1 MRGALIGYGT
11 IATGHAIGY
20 RNTAGIDVIAV
31 VDPTPAR
38 AEAARSAGLR
48 AYATYEEMTDREAVD
63 FVDICTPP
71 NSHAGYIERGLRDG
85 LHVLC
90 EKPVLM
96 PHEGRYDRVL
106 DQIAA
111 SDKVFYPCHNYKFA
125 PILTEME
132 RVVRSPGFG
141 DVLSARFRTLRQGH
155 AVGVPEWN
163 PHWRRDP
170 LIAGGGILR
179 DHGPHSVYLATHLT
193 GRTPLA
199 VSCLTGSMRHDGHTA
214 TEDTAKLMI
223 RCDGDVQIELDATW
237 SAGYR
242 NSYYSIIGSGGWV
255 TVEND
260 DVQYSLNGQP
270 HRAALRSNFD
280 DPRHSDWFAA
290 MFADFLTKTRHPEQ
304 AAPLLAESLTT
315 SLVLD
320 GAYASAADDGRWVE
334 LTPARDLL
342 MGVAR

>member
-20 RNTAGIDVIAV
+20 GNTEGIDVTAA

-38 AEAARSAGLR
+38 AQAAREAGLR
-48 AYATYEEMTDREAVD
+48 AYATYAEMIHREKPQ
-63 FVDICTPP
+63 FIDICTPP
-71 NSHAGYIERGLRDG
+71 DSHARYIELGLRDG

-96 PHEGRYDRVL
+96 PHEGGYGRVL

-111 SDKVFYPCHNYKFA
+111 SAGIFYPCHNYKFA
-125 PILTEME
+125 PILATMQQ
-132 RVVRSPGFG
+132 VVRSPGFG

-170 LIAGGGILR
+170 VIAGGGILR

-199 VSCLTGSMRHDGHTA
+199 VSCLIGSLRHDGHTG

-223 RCDGDVQIELDATW
+223 RCDSDVQIELDVTW

-270 HRAALRSNFD
+270 HRTTLPSNFD

-290 MFADFLTKTRHPEQ
+290 MFADFLVKTRHPEQ
-304 AAPLLAESLTT
+304 AAALLAETLTT
-315 SLVLD
+315 SLVID
-320 GAYASAADDGRWVE
+320 AAYASAADDGRWVE
-334 LTPARDLL
+334 LTPVRDLL
-342 MGVAR
+342 VGAGR

>member
-1 MRGALIGYGT
+1 MNGAIIGYGT

-20 RNTAGIDVIAV
+20 RHTEGIDVTAV

-48 AYATYEEMTDREAVD
+48 AYATYAEMTDHENPD
-63 FVDICTPP
+63 FIDICTPP
-71 NSHAGYIERGLRDG
+71 DSHADYIALGLRDG

-96 PHEGRYDRVL
+96 PHEGRYDRLL

-111 SDKVFYPCHNYKFA
+111 SDKVFYPCQNYKFA
-125 PILTEME
+125 PILATMQQ
-132 RVVRSPGFG
+132 VVHSPGFG
-141 DVLSARFRTLRQGH
+141 NVLSARFRTLRQGH

-199 VSCLTGSMRHDGHTA
+199 VSCLTGAMRHDCRTG
-214 TEDTAKLMI
+214 TEDTAMLMI
-223 RCDGDVQIELDATW
+223 RCDDDVQIELDVTW

-242 NSYYSIIGSGGWV
+242 NSYYSIIGSGGSV

-260 DVQYSLNGQP
+260 DVRYTLGGQL
-270 HRAALRSNFD
+270 HRTTLPSNFD

-290 MFADFLTKTRHPEQ
+290 MFTDFLTKTRHPEQ

-315 SLVLD
+315 SLVID

-334 LTPARDLL
+334 LTPARDLIT
-342 MGVAR
+342 GSAR

>member
-1 MRGALIGYGT
+1 VGVGQQ
-11 IATGHAIGY
+11 
-20 RNTAGIDVIAV
+20 
-31 VDPTPAR
+31 
-38 AEAARSAGLR
+38 AGLH
-48 AYATYEEMTDREAVD
+48 
-63 FVDICTPP
+63 
-71 NSHAGYIERGLRDG
+71 HAGQLPVDVAQPDLRREPVTTPRRPHVPYGAWEKTAVYSPSASYIELGLRDG

-125 PILTEME
+125 PILATMQQ
-132 RVVRSPGFG
+132 VVHSAGFG

-155 AVGVPEWN
+155 AVGVLDWN

-199 VSCLTGSMRHDGHTA
+199 VSCLIGAMRHDGHTG
-214 TEDTAKLMI
+214 TEDTAMLMI
-223 RCDGDVQIELDATW
+223 RCDDDVQIELDVTW

-242 NSYYSIIGSGGWV
+242 NSYYSIIGSGGSV

-260 DVQYSLNGQP
+260 DVQYSLGGQL
-270 HRAALRSNFD
+270 HRTTLPSNFD

-304 AAPLLAESLTT
+304 AASLLAESLTT
-315 SLVLD
+315 SLVID
-320 GAYASAADDGRWVE
+320 CAYASAADDGRWVE

-342 MGVAR
+342 MGAAR

>member
-20 RNTAGIDVIAV
+20 RNTAGIDVTAV

-38 AEAARSAGLR
+38 AAAARSAGLR
-48 AYATYEEMTDREAVD
+48 AYATYEEMTDHEAPD
-63 FVDICTPP
+63 FIDICTPP
-71 NSHAGYIERGLRDG
+71 NSHAEYIERGLRDG

-132 RVVRSPGFG
+132 RVVQSPGFG

-170 LIAGGGILR
+170 VIAGGGILR

-199 VSCLTGSMRHDGHTA
+199 VSCLIGSLRHDGHTG

-223 RCDGDVQIELDATW
+223 RCDGDVQIELDVTW
-237 SAGYR
+237 SASYR

-280 DPRHSDWFAA
+280 DPRHPDWFAA

-315 SLVLD
+315 SLVID
-320 GAYASAADDGRWVE
+320 GAYASAAADGQWVE

-342 MGVAR
+342 MGAAR

>member
-1 MRGALIGYGT
+1 MNGAIIGYGT

-20 RNTAGIDVIAV
+20 RNTAGIDVIAA

-38 AEAARSAGLR
+38 AEAARRAGLR
-48 AYATYEEMTDREAVD
+48 AYTTYAEMTDREAVD

-71 NSHAGYIERGLRDG
+71 NSHAGYIELGLRDG

-125 PILTEME
+125 PILTTMQQ
-132 RVVRSPGFG
+132 VVRSPGFG

-193 GRTPLA
+193 GRTPLTL
-199 VSCLTGSMRHDGHTA
+199 SCLTGAMRHDGHTG

-223 RCDGDVQIELDATW
+223 RCDDDVQVELDVTW
-237 SAGYR
+237 SAAYR
-242 NSYYSIIGSGGWV
+242 NSYYSIIGSGGWI

-260 DVQYSLNGQP
+260 DVQYSLGGQL
-270 HRAALRSNFD
+270 HRTTLPSNFD

-290 MFADFLTKTRHPEQ
+290 MFADFLTTTRHPEQ

-315 SLVLD
+315 SLVID

-342 MGVAR
+342 TGAAR